1 MFYSE
6 DGETETANFTK
17 SDNGIL
23 VIESEGYV
31 DVYFATVSLESNM
44 VITN

>member
-1 MFYSE
+1 MFFSE
-6 DGETETANFTK
+6 DGEIETANFTK

-31 DVYFATVSLESNM
+31 DVDFL
-44 VITN
+44 